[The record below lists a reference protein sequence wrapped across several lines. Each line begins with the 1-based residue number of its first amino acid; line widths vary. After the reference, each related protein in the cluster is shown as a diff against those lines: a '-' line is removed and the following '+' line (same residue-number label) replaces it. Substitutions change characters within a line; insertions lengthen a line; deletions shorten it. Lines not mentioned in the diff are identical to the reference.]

1 VKHKRDSWQTWE
13 NYAQV
18 AVRVQQWQTAVRA
31 LQKVLVLSAGK
42 RVDLEVVAAVVGQ
55 VEAGRGLGGASQQQP
70 EQQPSAA
77 DSGGDAAA
85 AAEGSGAP
93 AADADGAA
101 GEQGSGLEELAAAF
115 GELSAAN
122 ESGAGG
128 AETAAAAAAA
138 ADAAAE
144 TQQKADARGQ
154 EILEQAV
161 GGLMKQVAGSIS
173 GDSAFWE
180 IYARWVDGC

>member
-1 VKHKRDSWQTWE
+1 MSGC
-13 NYAQV
+13 
-18 AVRVQQWQTAVRA
+18 A
-31 LQKVLVLSAGK
+31 LQAVL
-42 RVDLEVVAAVVGQ
+42 E
-55 VEAGRGLGGASQQQP
+55 
-70 EQQPSAA
+70 
-77 DSGGDAAA
+77 DAAA

-93 AADADGAA
+93 AGDADWAG

-180 IYARWVDGC
+180 IYARWVAGC